1 MSAATLEMK
10 HEPVLTRAMP
20 GGRLFGAYFTEAKYE
35 TIRMLRTPAF
45 AIPFLALPVALYLL
59 FAVLLFG
66 AALRADPK
74 GAMFAFIGF
83 DVFGVMGPG
92 IFGFGMVVALER
104 EQGLLALKRAMP
116 MPPSAYLAA
125 KLCMAMLFGLIV
137 TVTMIIAALTLG
149 HLPLNAGQCF
159 TLVCRQCS
167 GDASLLR
174 DRTFHWH
181 ANLRQGRAGDWKHY
195 LPGDDLPLE
204 HYVSTSEIHASI
216 GGDLAGIPSGSTGLP
231 RFGRAQPGFR
241 VGASRGIGRCGAGVN
256 RALRPAPGSRRL
268 KRRKLYNA
276 NTSVAGNWDQCG
288 LRAGW
293 RDYL

>member
-1 MSAATLEMK
+1 MSAATLEIK

-125 KLCMAMLFGLIV
+125 KLCMAMLFGAIV
-137 TVTMIIAALTLG
+137 TATMITAALTLG

-159 TLVCRQCS
+159 TLVAVNVLGTLPFCAIGLFIGTRTS
-167 GDASLLR
+167 GKAAPAIGNIIYLAMIYLSSIMFPLPKSMQASAVIWPAYHLAQLAFR
-174 DRTFHWH
+174 
-181 ANLRQGRAGDWKHY
+181 ALGAPSQGSAWVH
-195 LPGDDLPLE
+195 LA
-204 HYVSTSEIHASI
+204 V
-216 GGDLAGIPSGSTGLP
+216 LAG
-231 RFGRAQPGFR
+231 
-241 VGASRGIGRCGAGVN
+241 V
-256 RALRPAPGSRRL
+256 ALVLTALSVRRL
-268 KRRKLYNA
+268 ARE
-276 NTSVAGNWDQCG
+276 D
-288 LRAGW
+288 
-293 RDYL
+293 